1 MATVRIEGLEDTLRF
16 FDKQPANAKSIV
28 QKAMKAGAKAGA
40 KSLKQALPSRWKKL
54 PKSKAGI
61 DARNEIWCRFGV
73 YNNQVAQGHQPK
85 AYQGA
90 DSKTGITDWFK
101 FYWQNY
107 GTLTHRDRSHQFVRG
122 VRKNPARRNN
132 VGQRPTNVYDRAV
145 DSAMRDF
152 MDAFEASI
160 EQNKNELLNR

>member
-1 MATVRIEGLEDTLRF
+1 
-16 FDKQPANAKSIV
+16 
-28 QKAMKAGAKAGA
+28 MKAGAKAGA

-107 GTLTHRDRSHQFVRG
+107 GTLTRRDRSHNFV
-122 VRKNPARRNN
+122 KPIKPNKKRRNE
-132 VGQRPTNVYDRAV
+132 VGQPHTNVYDRAV
-145 DSAMRDF
+145 SAAMNEF
-152 MDAFEASI
+152 EEAFYASV
-160 EQNKNELLNR
+160 ERNKNELLNR